1 MRCEA
6 RRRAPEHRCPHSLR
20 LPTSTRPT
28 DERGPRA
35 ASRPSLRRTSSPSA
49 PVSAS
54 PRSPAAVTGPRS
66 LLALAHARRMLAVR
80 CFVCL
85 YPDCRRQCVSRAEPA
100 ADLPSALARW
110 SAHSGGFPAPKP
122 GGHEGTRPLIQQRL
136 AKPHSMVLRPALGAC
151 ACASKPSKPLS
162 PSVTHAPSPRHG
174 GRRSRR
180 GMSSHC
186 HHRLPLRLSALL
198 TLPPASRSA
207 RLVSPNCASSRV
219 APRMTRPS
227 SNGSHAL

>member
-1 MRCEA
+1 M
-6 RRRAPEHRCPHSLR
+6 L
-20 LPTSTRPT
+20 TQ
-28 DERGPRA
+28 
-35 ASRPSLRRTSSPSA
+35 SA
-49 PVSAS
+49 PTNQHTADGRARPPGGVTAQPEADVIPQRARLRQS
-54 PRSPAAVTGPRS
+54 PPVHARQQQSPAHAPCWRS
-66 LLALAHARRMLAVR
+66 LSAAHTRRMLAVR

-85 YPDCRRQCVSRAEPA
+85 HPDCRRQCVSPAEPA